1 MALFYD
7 VDDIAELTMA
17 LSNVFRFAVKG
28 TDMVTVENELD
39 HIREYAKIINYRFMG
54 KIRIEIDAEMLY

>member
-39 HIREYAKIINYRFMG
+39 HI
-54 KIRIEIDAEMLY
+54 L